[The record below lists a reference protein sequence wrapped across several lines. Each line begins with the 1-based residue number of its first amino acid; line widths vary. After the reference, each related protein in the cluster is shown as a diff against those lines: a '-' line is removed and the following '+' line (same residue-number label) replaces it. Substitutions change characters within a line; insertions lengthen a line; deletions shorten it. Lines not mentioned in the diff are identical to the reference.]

1 MRLRCEYKTER
12 IPLAYQMM
20 FVSLIKESL
29 KKTDKEYFEK
39 LYKFDKDKANKSPK
53 NFCFSV
59 FMKGFEK
66 QEDEF
71 LIKDKVIFNVSSPD
85 YEFMINLYNGILKF
99 KEFNYKN
106 KYFINKVRIDL
117 VKEKSISSNIIEFN
131 TLSPLC
137 IKDRN
142 NDPIEMNDEKFQ
154 RELNYICN
162 KSLEAYRGYGLGM
175 PIVFTD
181 RGMRKRV
188 VKEDITAFRNNTN
201 KPYYYVNSYAGGFTL
216 QGDIK
221 DLNDLYKL
229 GIGFKRGQGFGMIE
243 IVG

>member
-1 MRLRCEYKTER
+1 
-12 IPLAYQMM
+12 MM
-20 FVSLIKESL
+20 FVSFIKESL

-59 FMKGFEK
+59 FMKDFEK
-66 QEDEF
+66 QGDEF

-85 YEFMINLYNGILKF
+85 YEFMINLYNGILKL

-117 VKEKSISSNIIEFN
+117 VKEKSISSNTVELN

-137 IKDRN
+137 IKDKN
-142 NDPIEMNDEKFQ
+142 NNSIELNDERFES
-154 RELNYICN
+154 ELNYISN
-162 KSLEAYRGYGLGM
+162 KSLEAYRGYGLVT

-181 RGMRKRV
+181 RAMIKKV
-188 VKEDITAFRNNTN
+188 VKEDITAFRKNTD
-201 KPYYYVNSYAGGFTL
+201 KPYYYVNSYTGRFTL
-216 QGDIK
+216 QGNIN

-243 IVG
+243 VVG

>member
-1 MRLRCEYKTER
+1 MRLRCECNIEK
-12 IPLAYQMM
+12 IPIAYQMM
-20 FVSLIKESL
+20 FISFIKESI
-29 KKTDKEYFEK
+29 KKTDNEYFEK

-53 NFCFSV
+53 NFCFSI

-66 QEDEF
+66 QEHEF

-85 YEFMINLYNGILKF
+85 YEFMINLYNGILKL

-117 VKEKSISSNIIEFN
+117 VKEKSISNSAVEFN

-142 NDPIEMNDEKFQ
+142 NNPIELKDERFQ

-162 KSLEAYRGYGLGM
+162 KSLEAYRGYGLVT

-181 RGMRKRV
+181 RGMNKKV
-188 VKEDITAFRNNTN
+188 VKEDIIAFRENTD
-201 KPYYYVNSYAGGFTL
+201 KQYYYVNSYAGRFTL
-216 QGDIK
+216 QGDIN
-221 DLNDLYKL
+221 DINDLYKL

-243 IVG
+243 VVG